1 MTKMKKILSVG
12 LAGCMTASA
21 LMMGAEAANATVL
34 VEQMSTQQLA
44 YMDLYSVPKSL
55 KSAILEAREEIIYG
69 DQAWTVD
76 GAVSIIKR
84 DGSVEEV
91 PEFSDLYPEWE
102 VPEHKTVPL
111 TLGISDEDFAGNV
124 RSTIGFYDN
133 VYLTIK
139 SSIENSKPFYRF
151 LSDGREVG
159 AYAATMPKDKYNLG
173 FYNENTFKDE
183 GWLPSLEKNEGGKIL
198 AKDGVTYTVR
208 ASVPSS
214 PSGTAR
220 MVVLPESEG
229 GKISYWPV

>member
-1 MTKMKKILSVG
+1 MTKMKKKLSVG
-12 LAGCMTASA
+12 LASYMAAST
-21 LMMGAEAANATVL
+21 LMMGASATNTTVP
-34 VEQMSTQQLA
+34 VKQMSTQQLA
-44 YMDLYSVPKSL
+44 YMDIDSAPKSL
-55 KSAILEAREEIIYG
+55 KSKILEAREKIIYG
-69 DQAWTVD
+69 DQAWTVN

-102 VPEHKTVPL
+102 VPEHKTALL
-111 TLGISDEDFAGNV
+111 TLDISAEDFASNV

-139 SSIENSKPFYRF
+139 SSIENSKPFFRF
-151 LSDGREVG
+151 LGDGREVG

-173 FYNENTFKDE
+173 FYNGNTFKDE

-198 AKDGVTYTVR
+198 AEDSVTYTVR

-220 MVVLPESEG
+220 MVVLPEPED

>member
-12 LAGCMTASA
+12 LASCMASLA
-21 LMMGAEAANATVL
+21 LMMGAGATNTTVP

-44 YMDLYSVPKSL
+44 YMNLDSAPKSL
-55 KSAILEAREEIIYG
+55 KNEILEAREEIIYG
-69 DQAWTVD
+69 DQAWTVN

-111 TLGISDEDFAGNV
+111 TLGISAEDFVGNV

-139 SSIENSKPFYRF
+139 SRIENGKPFYRF
-151 LSDGREVG
+151 LGDGREVG

-198 AKDGVTYTVR
+198 AEDGVTYTVR
-208 ASVPSS
+208 ASVPGS

-220 MVVLPESEG
+220 MVVLPEPEDG
-229 GKISYWPV
+229 EISYWPV

>member
-1 MTKMKKILSVG
+1 MTKMKKILSVC

-21 LMMGAEAANATVL
+21 LMMGAEAANATVP

-55 KSAILEAREEIIYG
+55 KSEILEAREEIIYG
-69 DQAWTVD
+69 DQASTVD

-102 VPEHKTVPL
+102 VPERKTVPL

-139 SSIENSKPFYRF
+139 SRIENGNPFYRF
-151 LSDGREVG
+151 LGDGREVG
-159 AYAATMPKDKYNLG
+159 AYAATMPKDKYNLS

-198 AKDGVTYTVR
+198 AEDGVTYTVR
-208 ASVPSS
+208 SSVPSS

-220 MVVLPESEG
+220 MVVLAEPEG
-229 GKISYWPV
+229 GKISY

>member
-1 MTKMKKILSVG
+1 MTKMKKMLSAG
-12 LAGCMTASA
+12 LVGCMAVSA
-21 LMMGAEAANATVL
+21 LMMGADATNTTVP
-34 VEQMSTQQLA
+34 VEQMSAQQLA
-44 YMDLYSVPKSL
+44 YMDLDSAPKSL
-55 KSAILEAREEIIYG
+55 KSEILEAREKIIYG

-84 DGSVEEV
+84 DGSVEEI
-91 PEFSDLYPEWE
+91 PEFSDLYPGWE
-102 VPEHKTVPL
+102 VPEYKTVPL
-111 TLGISDEDFAGNV
+111 TAGISAEDFASNV

-133 VYLTIK
+133 VYLSIE
-139 SSIENSKPFYRF
+139 SSIENRMPVYRF
-151 LSDGREVG
+151 LGDGREVG

-208 ASVPSS
+208 ASVPCS

-220 MVVLPESEG
+220 MVVLHEPKD